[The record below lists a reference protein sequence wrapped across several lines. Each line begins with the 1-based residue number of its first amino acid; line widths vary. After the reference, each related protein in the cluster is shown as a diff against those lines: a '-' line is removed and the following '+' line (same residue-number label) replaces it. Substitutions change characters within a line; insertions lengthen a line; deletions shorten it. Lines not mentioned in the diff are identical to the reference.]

1 MMGSMHTKTRPFA
14 SQEDWLP
21 MAAMR
26 IGNGVGKAPP
36 AGLATQYSPNFPMKR
51 LISGNPA

>member
-36 AGLATQYSPNFPMKR
+36 AALATQYSPNFPMKR